1 MKVGC
6 NTGLKYKN
14 GINEGIIEE
23 MTTRVQ
29 ATS

>member
-1 MKVGC
+1 MKVGY
-6 NTGLKYKN
+6 NMGLEYKN
-14 GINEGIIEE
+14 GINEGIDEE